1 MRKRTQRAP
10 EGLVAWV
17 LLILSGVALLAGG
30 FLLPPRDGRAI
41 PQADSPDLPS
51 AGKNE
56 GRAEQIASLQEEK
69 GATGLRSAFNGV
81 QEGSY
86 HSVSVAGETTVSLE
100 TWGDPVELILSLYL
114 VAAAGNLLRFR
125 LQEEESRY
133 HLSVEL
139 RDE

>member
-41 PQADSPDLPS
+41 PRADSPDLPS

-86 HSVSVAGETTVSLE
+86 RSVSVAGETTVSLE

>member
-10 EGLVAWV
+10 ESLVPWI
-17 LLILSGVALLAGG
+17 LLILSSVALLAGAV
-30 FLLPPRDGRAI
+30 LLPQRDGQALA
-41 PQADSPDLPS
+41 QADSPDLPS
-51 AGKNE
+51 TNSSE
-56 GRAEQIASLQEEK
+56 GSTEEITPRQEEK
-69 GATGLRSAFNGV
+69 RVTALKTAFNGV

-86 HSVSVAGETTVSLE
+86 RSVSVAGETRVSLE

-114 VAAAGNLLRFR
+114 VAAAGKLLRFR